1 MALLIFA
8 VFMTAS
14 MVAGVVIGIEIE
26 RKNKLHGANTFQ
38 EDDCEVYK

>member
-14 MVAGVVIGIEIE
+14 MFAGICIGMKIE
-26 RKNKLHGANTFQ
+26 RKWHGANTFQ
-38 EDDCEVYK
+38 EDDCDE